1 MSKCKNCERE
11 LQKGEVE
18 YCPAC
23 TSSKSHKIKKIF
35 EVVAPLLTAVGVL
48 VIKRKFFSKE

>member
-1 MSKCKNCERE
+1 MQKCKNCERE

-23 TSSKSHKIKKIF
+23 TSSKSHKIKKII
-35 EVVAPLLTAVGVL
+35 EVVTPIVIAVGGL
-48 VIKRKFFSKE
+48 AFKFFRKK